1 MTTHAQHTDQRDHAD
16 HRDHADQRDHADH
29 RDQHA
34 DHSAT
39 VHDTAPFHDTAPSLV
54 AVVGATGKSGRRA
67 AARLIERGI
76 AVRPVSRGAAHRLD
90 WADPSTWA
98 LAVAG
103 ADAVYLA
110 VAPDLAAPGVPEIV
124 ADFAQVAADQ
134 GVRRLV
140 LLSGRGEPEA
150 QRAEDLVAEV
160 FPART
165 VVRCAWFAQ
174 NFSESF
180 LLDPVLDGVVPL
192 PVSTIVEPFVDLD
205 DVADVA
211 VAALT
216 EPGHAGRVHE
226 LTGPRLLTFG
236 EALAEIGAAGGRE
249 VRLQT
254 ITREEFAAGLSAAG
268 VPDDIVDLTS
278 YLFAEVLDG
287 RNAHV
292 AHGVREVLG
301 REPRDFADFAR
312 REASVWASTA
322 APAAP
327 AAAAPAALLASAAPT
342 APAGALSAPVARA
355 AAASN
360 LAAPAAPAA
369 LAVAAEAR

>member
-1 MTTHAQHTDQRDHAD
+1 MTTHAQH
-16 HRDHADQRDHADH
+16 
-29 RDQHA
+29 A
-34 DHSAT
+34 DHSAP
-39 VHDTAPFHDTAPSLV
+39 VRDTGAPSLV
-54 AVVGATGKSGRRA
+54 AVVGATGKSGRRV

-90 WADPSTWA
+90 WDDPSTWA
-98 LAVAG
+98 RAVAG

-110 VAPDLAAPGVPEIV
+110 VAPDLAAPGVPQIV

-134 GVRRLV
+134 GARRLV

-160 FPART
+160 LPART

-180 LLDPVLDGVVPL
+180 LLAPVLDGVVPL

-236 EALAEIGAAGGRE
+236 EALAEIGAASGRE

-254 ITREEFAAGLSAAG
+254 ITRDEFAAGLSAAG
-268 VPDDIVDLTS
+268 VPADIVDLTS

-292 AHGVREVLG
+292 AHGVREALG

-312 REASVWASTA
+312 REARTWAPTSSAAPADLAAPEA
-322 APAAP
+322 APAA
-327 AAAAPAALLASAAPT
+327 S
-342 APAGALSAPVARA
+342 
-355 AAASN
+355 
-360 LAAPAAPAA
+360 AAPAAPAA
-369 LAVAAEAR
+369 LATAAESR